1 MAMLNNQMVNHPFFP
16 LNSMKNRHFHGV
28 FSSLWHH
35 HFTVP
40 LCSSF
45 APRCWHQEP
54 PQVMHLSPFLAQ
66 GLLNEASGSHWRGVF
81 HGQLYGYW
89 ENGIYIY
96 IRLIIWGS
104 SILPVIWGTRI
115 WSSNQW
121 WWFMGELWENFQNY
135 GTGNG
140 IMEWWW
146 ANRLLFGCFNLHSE
160 NYENQLGLLFRNIWE
175 KTCPKP
181 PTSL

>member
-16 LNSMKNRHFHGV
+16 LNSMKNHHFHGV
-28 FSSLWHH
+28 FFLPM
-35 HFTVP
+35 T
-40 LCSSF
+40 
-45 APRCWHQEP
+45 
-54 PQVMHLSPFLAQ
+54 SPFHGAALQQLRSKVLAPGATTGHALVAVLGAGTLER
-66 GLLNEASGSHWRGVF
+66 GLGQSLERGLPWSIIWVL
-81 HGQLYGYW
+81 GEWDIY
-89 ENGIYIY
+89 IYIY

-140 IMEWWW
+140 IMEW
-146 ANRLLFGCFNLHSE
+146 
-160 NYENQLGLLFRNIWE
+160 
-175 KTCPKP
+175 
-181 PTSL
+181 

>member
-1 MAMLNNQMVNHPFFP
+1 MAFFP
-16 LNSMKNRHFHGV
+16 PYDITISRCRFAAASLQGAGTRSHHRSCTCRRSWRRDSWTRPRAVIGEGSSMVSYMGTGRMG
-28 FSSLWHH
+28 
-35 HFTVP
+35 
-40 LCSSF
+40 
-45 APRCWHQEP
+45 
-54 PQVMHLSPFLAQ
+54 
-66 GLLNEASGSHWRGVF
+66 
-81 HGQLYGYW
+81 
-89 ENGIYIY
+89 YIY